1 MEWLATIRQLA
12 KEECVWFPLGA
23 GIAMAQVGSPVGP
36 YPSWKL
42 VLRSM
47 DVTLISARSLSSRTQ
62 RLGSLVDLGCPL
74 YRLEEVEDLIIP
86 SDEPTPVMEAEDD
99 TGGWGLP

>member
-12 KEECVWFPLGA
+12 KEECVWFEPGA
-23 GIAMAQVGSPVGP
+23 GIAIAHVGSPVGP
-36 YPSWKL
+36 NPSWKL

-62 RLGSLVDLGCPL
+62 RLGSFVDLGCPV
-74 YRLEEVEDLIIP
+74 YRLEEVEDLMIP
-86 SDEPTPVMEAEDD
+86 SDDPTPVIEAEEE
-99 TGGWGLP
+99 TGG